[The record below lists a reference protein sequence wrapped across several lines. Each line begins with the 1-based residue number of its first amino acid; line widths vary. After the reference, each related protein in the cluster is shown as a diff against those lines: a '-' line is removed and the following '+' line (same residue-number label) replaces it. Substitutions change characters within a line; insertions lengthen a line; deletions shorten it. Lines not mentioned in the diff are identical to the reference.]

1 MRLLALLV
9 TAILTS
15 VPALAWQDG
24 SSSASSESSPSKDGA
39 QPTLPVSLAK
49 IREALAVAPAAPLKG
64 LNEQPH
70 FRVEVQEWQ
79 KFKAMLDTLKFETG
93 GPPVPGGI
101 YGYEQQQRLFPKAD
115 NPLAQPYAAFSQGEL
130 LQVMITTLM
139 AKYFA
144 GRIVNWVTTEQRAR
158 AEAEARKEVAR
169 AMDEF
174 WAWRA
179 QAPPQSATGKP

>member
-1 MRLLALLV
+1 MRLIALLV
-9 TAILTS
+9 AAILTS

-24 SSSASSESSPSKDGA
+24 PSSASSESSPAKDAA

-49 IREALAVAPAAPLKG
+49 IREALAEAPAEPLKG

-70 FRVEVQEWQ
+70 FRVEIQEWQ
-79 KFKAMLDTLKFETG
+79 KFKSMLDTLKFDSG
-93 GPPVPGGI
+93 GPPVPGGV
-101 YGYEQQQRLFPKAD
+101 YGYDQQQRLF
-115 NPLAQPYAAFSQGEL
+115 
-130 LQVMITTLM
+130 QVMITTLM

-144 GRIVNWVTTEQRAR
+144 GRIVNWVTTEERAR

-169 AMDEF
+169 ALNEF

-179 QAPPQSATGKP
+179 QAQPQSTTDKR

>member
-1 MRLLALLV
+1 MRLIAVLV
-9 TAILTS
+9 AAILTGA
-15 VPALAWQDG
+15 PALASQDA
-24 SSSASSESSPSKDGA
+24 SSSASSEPSPSKDA
-39 QPTLPVSLAK
+39 QPPLPVSLAK
-49 IREALAVAPAAPLKG
+49 IREALAEAPAEPLKG

-70 FRVEVQEWQ
+70 FRVEIQEWQ
-79 KFKAMLDTLKFETG
+79 KFKTMLDTLKFDTG

-101 YGYEQQQRLFPKAD
+101 YAYDQQQRLFPKAD
-115 NPLAQPYAAFSQGEL
+115 NPLIQPYAAFNQGEL

-144 GRIVNWVTTEQRAR
+144 GRIVNWVTSEERSR
-158 AEAEARKEVAR
+158 AEADARKEVAR

-179 QAPPQSATGKP
+179 QAHPQSATDKP

>member
-15 VPALAWQDG
+15 VPAVAWQDG
-24 SSSASSESSPSKDGA
+24 SSPASSESSPSKDGA

-49 IREALAVAPAAPLKG
+49 IREALATTPAEPLKG

-70 FRVEVQEWQ
+70 FRVEIQEWQ

-101 YGYEQQQRLFPKAD
+101 YGYEQQQRLNPKAD
-115 NPLAQPYAAFSQGEL
+115 NPLTQPYAAFSQGEL

-144 GRIVNWVTTEQRAR
+144 GRIVNWVTTEQRER

-179 QAPPQSATGKP
+179 QAQAQRTTDKP